1 MAGKTMI
8 NLSRMSKIFQPMTTG
23 LSDIGDKTEISQSH
37 KLALA
42 CMLCCHWECG
52 S

>member
-23 LSDIGDKTEISQSH
+23 LPDICDKTEISQSH
-37 KLALA
+37 KVCSPFLILNIN
-42 CMLCCHWECG
+42 
-52 S
+52 

>member
-37 KLALA
+37 KVCPLFPILNI
-42 CMLCCHWECG
+42 